1 MLPIVEDGES
11 LGKMWDWWDFFREKG
26 VLVIYFSFLHWG
38 FCVGRVGRGS
48 SILFSFVFFFFLFF
62 FCLFDLEPK
71 RGGIREKKEQKVFS
85 EIWWG

>member
-48 SILFSFVFFFFLFF
+48 SILFSFVFFFSFLLLSFRF
-62 FCLFDLEPK
+62 RAK
-71 RGGIREKKEQKVFS
+71 KGGYKGEKGAKGV
-85 EIWWG
+85 